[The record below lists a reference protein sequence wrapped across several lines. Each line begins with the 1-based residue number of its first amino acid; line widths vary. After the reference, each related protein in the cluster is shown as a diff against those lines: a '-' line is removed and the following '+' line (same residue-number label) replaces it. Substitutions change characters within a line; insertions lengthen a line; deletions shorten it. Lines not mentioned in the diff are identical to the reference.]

1 MVVFPFI
8 EDDFIACEKG
18 TDFMGKL
25 IEAYFDVLVNG
36 WSSESLSKLDTDRYL
51 IGFCSPAKTEDSK

>member
-18 TDFMGKL
+18 TDFMIKL
-25 IEAYFDVLVNG
+25 IEAYIDVLVNG

-51 IGFCSPAKTEDSK
+51 IGRTNK